1 MDDSIHKF
9 SHEKCKLH
17 IHKFSK
23 NVNFPFYEIKFFS
36 FLTKLFANKIYANEF
51 IFFLQARWEYFQK
64 IKLLFL
70 KSVNIMSSWEGKKG
84 FVYFGHIL

>member
-51 IFFLQARWEYFQK
+51 IFFLQAR
-64 IKLLFL
+64 
-70 KSVNIMSSWEGKKG
+70 
-84 FVYFGHIL
+84 